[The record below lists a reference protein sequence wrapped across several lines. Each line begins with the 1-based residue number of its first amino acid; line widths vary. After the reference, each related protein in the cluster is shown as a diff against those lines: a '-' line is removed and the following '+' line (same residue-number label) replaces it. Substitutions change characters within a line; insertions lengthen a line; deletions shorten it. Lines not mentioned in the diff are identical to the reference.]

1 MKRFQ
6 VNGRA
11 GVFITSAESAL
22 DAAMR
27 YRDAYGVPPD
37 EAYPAEDA
45 RELARPEAGRF
56 WMVYGN
62 GQGRPTYQHRD
73 PKTAWDEARRLS
85 RANPGVEFF
94 VLEAVGGLVVSKTP
108 PRSIT
113 MVDELPF

>member
-1 MKRFQ
+1 MRRFH
-6 VNGRA
+6 VNGKA
-11 GVFITSAESAL
+11 GVLITTRKNAL
-22 DAAMR
+22 DAALQ
-27 YRDAYGVPPD
+27 YKDQYGLHAD
-37 EAYPAEDA
+37 EVYPAEEA
-45 RELARPEAGRF
+45 PESRAEATRF

-108 PRSIT
+108 PRAIT